1 MLHDLQ
7 RLTLPR
13 FLKHLV
19 IVIYWSCIIG
29 LTGGPWRPGKPP
41 PPSLPRSP
49 CNISRTESDA
59 VSSASMSSQ
68 RQKLKYTWFY
78 PIVYFFYFKAYFG
91 PIASWD
97 TWRARR
103 AVVAV
108 DALRFGK
115 QVKDNY
121 EIRQQDLRPE
131 TSSRTISSQVQCGDH
146 VLLFMSIKQMWGRW
160 EGTYRQSWVSWESW

>member
-1 MLHDLQ
+1 MVHKYMLHDLQ

-13 FLKHLV
+13 FLKRLV
-19 IVIYWSCIIG
+19 IVMYWSCIIG
-29 LTGGPWRPGKPP
+29 LTGGPWRPGKPA

-49 CNISRTESDA
+49 WNISRTESDT
-59 VSSASMSSQ
+59 VSSATMSSQ

-78 PIVYFFYFKAYFG
+78 PIVFCFFKAYFG

-97 TWRARR
+97 TCRARR
-103 AVVAV
+103 AVVAI
-108 DALRFGK
+108 DTLRFGK

-131 TSSRTISSQVQCGDH
+131 TSSRTISCLCQ
-146 VLLFMSIKQMWGRW
+146 
-160 EGTYRQSWVSWESW
+160 